1 MESTYLDWFLQMS
14 EIFHGSLGYPL
25 PGKKSTGPAPATE
38 TCLELGETRLD
49 QHFPHGFVWKIT
61 VKTCKNKNP
70 NLMANTL
77 FPLILDCYLAGISY
91 FQTAEWLMI
100 YELFH
105 NVSHVSWGFFDLD
118 GFFWRWNWEVTAK
131 SEKTAPGSQSL
142 TKKLTDRSWPQSEKN
157 GSKNEEIKGGE
168 LEHPTKW
175 GFKGKIKLNGGF
187 SRPSLP
193 KGI

>member
-49 QHFPHGFVWKIT
+49 QHFPHVFVWKIT

-105 NVSHVSWGFFDLD
+105 NVSHVSWGFLD
-118 GFFWRWNWEVTAK
+118 HKA
-131 SEKTAPGSQSL
+131 SP
-142 TKKLTDRSWPQSEKN
+142 KLTVRWWPQSWKN
-157 GSKNEEIKGGE
+157 GSKNGEIKGG
-168 LEHPTKW
+168 LEHPTTW
-175 GFKGKIKLNGGF
+175 RF
-187 SRPSLP
+187 
-193 KGI
+193 

>member
-70 NLMANTL
+70 NLMANTF

-118 GFFWRWNWEVTAK
+118 GFFGGETEK
-131 SEKTAPGSQSL
+131 SLLSL
-142 TKKLTDRSWPQSEKN
+142 RRLPLDHKASPKLTDRSWPQSEKMAPKMRK
-157 GSKNEEIKGGE
+157 SKVVSWNIPPNEVLKGRS
-168 LEHPTKW
+168 
-175 GFKGKIKLNGGF
+175 N
-187 SRPSLP
+187 
-193 KGI
+193 